1 MNKLKLTTLAF
12 QHLLAMYAGAILV
25 PLIIGGSLGM
35 TPEQL
40 TYLVSIDILMCGI
53 ATLLQVMRGKV
64 FGIGLP
70 LVLGCTFTAV
80 TPIITIGKE
89 YGLGSIYG
97 AVIASGA
104 IVVLIGGIFGLLVK
118 LFPPIVTGSV
128 VTIIG
133 ITLIPVAFNNAAG
146 GDSTSPDYASSENVL
161 LAFLTLAII
170 ILFYR
175 FSKGF
180 MRSIAIL
187 IGLLVGTV
195 VASFMGFVSFD
206 NVRNADMVH
215 MVKPFFF
222 ATPEFNLVPIVTM
235 TIVAI
240 VSLVESTGSY
250 FALGEMTKTPVNS
263 KNLARGY
270 RSEGLASVIG
280 GIFNAFPY
288 TAFSQNVGL
297 MQLTGVKNRA
307 VIGIMAVM
315 LIALGFLPK
324 VAALTTIIPTPVLG
338 GAMIAMFGMVISQG
352 IKMLGRAVVESEGNA
367 MIIACSVGMGLGVT
381 VQPGIFNFLPGSL
394 SILTSNGIVA
404 GSLTAIVLNIIFNMI
419 PWRRDEKAPIEESAS
434 VQMKEEVVSTTEKHA

>member
-1 MNKLKLTTLAF
+1 MNNLKLSTLAI

-25 PLIIGGSLGM
+25 PLIIGGALGLSP
-35 TPEQL
+35 TEL
-40 TYLVSIDILMCGI
+40 TYLVSIDILMCGV

-80 TPIITIGKE
+80 TPIISIGKE

-97 AVIASGA
+97 AVIASGL
-104 IVVLIGGIFGLLVK
+104 IVVLIGGAFGLLVK
-118 LFPPIVTGSV
+118 FFPPIVTGSV

-146 GDSTSPDYASSENVL
+146 GDATAANYGSMENVM
-161 LAFLTLAII
+161 LAFVTLAII

-175 FSKGF
+175 FSTGF

-187 IGLLVGTV
+187 IGL
-195 VASFMGFVSFD
+195 VAGSVIAGFMGFVSFD

-215 MVKPFFF
+215 MIKPFYF
-222 ATPEFNLVPIVTM
+222 ATPEFHLVPIITM

-270 RSEGLASVIG
+270 RSEGLASIIG

-297 MQLTGVKNRA
+297 MQLTGVKNRS

-324 VAALTTIIPTPVLG
+324 VAALTTVIPTPVLG

-367 MIIACSVGMGLGVT
+367 MIIACSVGMGLGIT
-381 VQPGIFNFLPGSL
+381 VQPEIFSFLPNAVK
-394 SILTSNGIVA
+394 ILTSNGIVA
-404 GSLTAIVLNIIFNMI
+404 GSLTAILLNIVFNMI
-419 PWRRDEKAPIEESAS
+419 PWK
-434 VQMKEEVVSTTEKHA
+434 KEEPVVATETTVESREEKVSTSEKHA

>member
-1 MNKLKLTTLAF
+1 MNKLKLSTLAI

-25 PLIIGGSLGM
+25 PLIIGGALGF
-35 TPEQL
+35 TPKEL

-80 TPIITIGKE
+80 TPIISIGKD
-89 YGLGSIYG
+89 YGLGSVYG
-97 AVIASGA
+97 AVITSGL
-104 IVVLIGGIFGLLVK
+104 IIVLIGGLFGLLVK

-133 ITLIPVAFNNAAG
+133 ITLIPVAFTNAAG
-146 GDSTSPDYASSENVL
+146 GDASAADYGSSENVL
-161 LAFLTLAII
+161 LALLTLAII
-170 ILFYR
+170 VLVYR

-180 MRSIAIL
+180 MRSISI
-187 IGLLVGTV
+187 LVGLV
-195 VASFMGFVSFD
+195 IASIIAGFMGVVSLD
-206 NVRNADMVH
+206 NVRDAEVLH
-215 MVKPFFF
+215 IIKPFYF
-222 ATPEFNLVPIVTM
+222 ATPEFHLVPIITM

-250 FALGEMTKTPVNS
+250 FALGEMTKTPMNS
-263 KNLARGY
+263 KMLARGY
-270 RSEGLASVIG
+270 RSEGLASIIG

-315 LIALGFLPK
+315 LIVLGFLPK
-324 VAALTTIIPTPVLG
+324 VAALTTIIPKAVLG

-352 IKMLGRAVVESEGNA
+352 IKMLGRAVTESEGNA
-367 MIIACSVGMGLGVT
+367 MIIACSVGIGLGIT
-381 VQPGIFNFLPGSL
+381 VQPTFFDHLLPQWAL
-394 SILTSNGIVA
+394 ILTSNGIVA
-404 GSLTAIVLNIIFNMI
+404 GSFTAIILNIIFNML
-419 PWRRDEKAPIEESAS
+419 PWRRDEK
-434 VQMKEEVVSTTEKHA
+434 STVDN

>member
-1 MNKLKLTTLAF
+1 MNNLKLSTLAI

-25 PLIIGGSLGM
+25 PLIIGGALGLSP
-35 TPEQL
+35 TEL
-40 TYLVSIDILMCGI
+40 TYLVSIDILMCGV

-80 TPIITIGKE
+80 TPIISIGKE

-97 AVIASGA
+97 AVIASGS
-104 IVVLIGGIFGLLVK
+104 IVVLIGGAFGLLVK
-118 LFPPIVTGSV
+118 FFPPIVTGSV

-146 GDSTSPDYASSENVL
+146 GDSTAANYGSMENVM

-170 ILFYR
+170 ILFCR
-175 FSKGF
+175 FSTGF

-187 IGLLVGTV
+187 IGL
-195 VASFMGFVSFD
+195 VAGSVIAGFMGFVSFD
-206 NVRNADMVH
+206 NVRNAELVH
-215 MVKPFFF
+215 MVKPFYF
-222 ATPEFNLVPIVTM
+222 ATPEFHLVPIITM

-270 RSEGLASVIG
+270 RSEGLASIIG

-297 MQLTGVKNRA
+297 MQLTGVKNRS
-307 VIGIMAVM
+307 VIGIMAIM

-324 VAALTTIIPTPVLG
+324 VAALTTVIPTPVLG

-381 VQPGIFNFLPGSL
+381 VQPEIFSFLPNAVK
-394 SILTSNGIVA
+394 ILTSNGIVA
-404 GSLTAIVLNIIFNMI
+404 GSLTAILLNIIFNMI
-419 PWRRDEKAPIEESAS
+419 PWK
-434 VQMKEEVVSTTEKHA
+434 KEEPVVATETIVESKEEKVSTSEKHA